1 MASTS
6 ETGHPINVANFEELI
21 SYCIGY
27 GGSYNPVKL
36 ALQIV
41 AMQGLRTTALAN
53 LVAVNAAIVAIVN
66 AINAR
71 QILFDPIKPLA
82 TRIVNALDATDA
94 SDELVK
100 DARTINRKIQGK
112 RKGETIP
119 PATTPVPPVPPV
131 PPIPPPPTGTD
142 PVPVPVPVPPTPEQ
156 ISVSQQ
162 SYDSLLENFNK
173 LILLVASEP
182 TYTPNE
188 VDLQVATLNTLAAN
202 LATQN
207 TAVINATTA
216 LSNSRIARNHTLYDP
231 NTGLY
236 DIQLEVKKY
245 VKSVFGPTSQEYKQV
260 SKIKFTKPR

>member
-6 ETGHPINVANFEELI
+6 ETGHAINVANFEDLI
-21 SYCIGY
+21 SRCLGY
-27 GGSYNPVKL
+27 GVIYNPTKVVL
-36 ALQIV
+36 QVPALQ
-41 AMQGLRTTALAN
+41 ALRLTAQGN
-53 LVAVNAAIVAIVN
+53 LTSVNSAIVVIIN

-71 QILFDPIKPLA
+71 QLLFDPIKPLA

-100 DARTINRKIQGK
+100 DAKTLNRKIQGK
-112 RKGETIP
+112 RKGEPKP
-119 PATTPVPPVPPV
+119 PPPHPVDPAPPVPP
-131 PPIPPPPTGTD
+131 PAPPFPPGPTPIP
-142 PVPVPVPVPPTPEQ
+142 PVPPTPEQ

-182 TYTPNE
+182 TYAPNE
-188 VDLQVATLNTLAAN
+188 VDLQVATLNALATN
-202 LATQN
+202 LAGQN
-207 TAVINATTA
+207 TGVINATTA
-216 LSNSRIARNHTLYDP
+216 LSTARITRNHTLYDN

-245 VKSVFGPTSQEYKQV
+245 VKSVFGASSQEYKLI
-260 SKIKFTKPR
+260 SKIKFTKPRQ

>member
-6 ETGHPINVANFEELI
+6 ETGHPINVANFEDLI

-41 AMQGLRTTALAN
+41 AMQGLRTTAQGNLA
-53 LVAVNAAIVAIVN
+53 AVNAAIVGIIN
-66 AINAR
+66 SINAR
-71 QILFDPIKPLA
+71 QIAFEPIKPLA
-82 TRIVNALDATDA
+82 TRLVSALDATDA
-94 SDELVK
+94 SNELVK
-100 DARTINRKIQGK
+100 DAKTLNRKIQGK
-112 RKGETIP
+112 RKGEIKP
-119 PATTPVPPVPPV
+119 PATTPVPPVPPIPPV
-131 PPIPPPPTGTD
+131 PPGGPTPIP
-142 PVPVPVPVPPTPEQ
+142 PVPPTPEQ

-182 TYTPNE
+182 SYTPNE

-202 LATQN
+202 LAAQN
-207 TAVINATTA
+207 TAVISATTT
-216 LSNSRIARNHTLYDP
+216 LSNARIARNHTLYDD

-236 DIQLEVKKY
+236 DITLEVKKY
-245 VKSVFGPTSQEYKQV
+245 VKSVFGAASQEYKQLTA
-260 SKIKFTKPR
+260 IKFKKLVKL